1 MKKYLFL
8 AFIAVFSMFGA
19 DTNSK
24 LAAELGQTNPNST
37 VNVIVQWRTT
47 SIEAH
52 HRKVSDRGG
61 RLHRRLKSIRS
72 ASYSLPAYELN
83 NLANDPDVAYITPD
97 RPVRASLD
105 YTTAAINAG
114 AAWSAQLDGRGVGV
128 AVIDSGINSN
138 PDFGANQIVYSE
150 DFTGE
155 VPSDG
160 NTANPLNA
168 PDLYGHGEHVAGIIG
183 NDGATSQCSNCT
195 RLLKGVAPGVN
206 LINLRVLDS
215 TGAGTDSTVIA
226 AIERAIALK
235 DQFNIR
241 VINLS
246 VGRPVFEGYKMD
258 PLCHAVEQAWQAG
271 IVVVVAAGNDGRD
284 NSMGTNGY
292 GTITSPGN
300 DPYVITVGAMKAMG
314 TYDRG
319 DDQIARYSSKG
330 ADLVDPS

>member
-138 PDFGANQIVYSE
+138 PNFGAQSNRIFGGFYRRSSE
-150 DFTGE
+150 RRQ
-155 VPSDG
+155 
-160 NTANPLNA
+160 
-168 PDLYGHGEHVAGIIG
+168 HGESAERSGSIRAWRARRRDYRKRWSDIPVQQLYAVAERRSAWSEL
-183 NDGATSQCSNCT
+183 DQPSGA
-195 RLLKGVAPGVN
+195 
-206 LINLRVLDS
+206 
-215 TGAGTDSTVIA
+215 
-226 AIERAIALK
+226 
-235 DQFNIR
+235 
-241 VINLS
+241 
-246 VGRPVFEGYKMD
+246 
-258 PLCHAVEQAWQAG
+258 
-271 IVVVVAAGNDGRD
+271 
-284 NSMGTNGY
+284 
-292 GTITSPGN
+292 
-300 DPYVITVGAMKAMG
+300 
-314 TYDRG
+314 
-319 DDQIARYSSKG
+319 
-330 ADLVDPS
+330 